1 MRCFISR
8 IAVAN
13 NLAVLV
19 DAEGDATGASGE
31 CAKFLDSVFFAD
43 DRLEPN
49 DLGGGA
55 VRIRRGVLRNPDY
68 FAPIVDLVGGARL

>member
-1 MRCFISR
+1 LPL
-8 IAVAN
+8 AN

-19 DAEGDATGASGE
+19 DAEGDATGVSGE
-31 CAKFLDSVFFAD
+31 CAKFLDSASFAD
-43 DRLEPN
+43 DRLDLN

-68 FAPIVDLVGGARL
+68 FALIC